1 MFLSLLNRKR
11 QFKFAWRMSVCIL
24 LLLKVCWSQSFA
36 AEYPQ
41 PAVRFERASK
51 AYLEGASYEPN
62 IPRLKQVVI
71 PSVSDGRDLPYAG
84 DSSDIHPVITYNG
97 VLYGIQGPGH
107 TGKVYK
113 SVDGGNKWVQA
124 LSSTLISALFET
136 PEGNLLGWNMNARV
150 LSRSEDG
157 WETTV
162 DVTPQGDNA
171 ISPSAQFFCRWSVAV
186 GNGVMMLSEYGP
198 PGALGGRYIH
208 RSTDDGRTWRRCFDA
223 ADITDIEANRISH
236 WHTIGYHAGTNR
248 WIACSGDGY
257 ARAVMV
263 YSDDDGDTWNV
274 FDTQGDL
281 WVQPVRL
288 FDYGDPV
295 YFLAP
300 EDGYG
305 GLLKLNAQTGES
317 KIVFNEVEWLGGL
330 HYFFDC
336 FKYDGLYYAVHA
348 NITSL
353 TPRCYNMGVMVSP
366 DTERWYWYHLF
377 DQSDKAAMSWFAGY
391 NNGKLHL
398 MLQSLDSVPEY
409 RHFQI
414 SPAKIKEMQGTVITP
429 AVTNLLSQNNSS
441 VETSSGDW
449 VCDASGILTRT
460 NQQARTGQY
469 SMRFTKQSSAA
480 SNNVRIWPNPQLNL
494 EPGKYYIGSAYVK
507 GTNNVIDSYLYSVSG
522 GAGSSSLYRLV
533 GSDWTKVFTNIFYVT
548 ANNKNQITLNF
559 AVITN
564 GDGDFDLYFDDVAI
578 QERPMNLW
586 QMGDVP
592 KAADQLIETAHV
604 SDEWTDIF
612 AVQTL
617 WFNSLYLNSTIKT
630 WAKDKD
636 NSLTLGFDASSRKFY
651 LIRTIRGVPQIKI
664 MASKELYFKGNTI
677 VKFAVSVEK
686 SGTKVSYQA
695 ANAIETIQDDA
706 IVGLLNTEITAT
718 YGDFPMIVVTG
729 LNYAQWIPFAI
740 SDDRVKA
747 AFNLEEEH
755 CDPGLELQADINKDC
770 IVDMLDLVVLAS
782 EWLISG
788 K

>member
-1 MFLSLLNRKR
+1 MFFNRLNVKY
-11 QFKFAWRMSVCIL
+11 AWRFSFCIL

-36 AEYPQ
+36 AEYTQ
-41 PAVRFERASK
+41 PTVRFERASM
-51 AYLEGASYEPN
+51 AYLDGASYDPN
-62 IPRLKQVVI
+62 IPRIKQVVI
-71 PSVSDGRDLPYAG
+71 PSVSDGQDFPYAG
-84 DSSDIHPVITYNG
+84 DSTDIYPIITHNG
-97 VLYGIQGPGH
+97 VLYGVQGPGH
-107 TGKVYK
+107 TGLVYK
-113 SVDGGNKWVQA
+113 SVDGGEHWVQA
-124 LSSTLISALFET
+124 SSNTLSSALMET
-136 PEGNLLGWNMNARV
+136 PEGNLLGWNMNART
-150 LSRSEDG
+150 LNRSEDG

-162 DVTPQGDNA
+162 DVTPQGDNS
-171 ISPSAQFFCRWSVAV
+171 ISPSAQFFRRWSVAV

-198 PGALGGRYIH
+198 PGALGGRYIL
-208 RSTDDGRTWRRCFDA
+208 RSMDDGVTWSRCFDA
-223 ADITDIEANRISH
+223 AQITDIEANRISH

-336 FKYDGLYYAVHA
+336 FKHDGLYYAVHA

-353 TPRCYNMGVMVSP
+353 TPRCYNMGIMVSP

-391 NNGKLHL
+391 NNGKLHFT
-398 MLQSLDSVPEY
+398 LQSLDSVPEY

-449 VCDASGILTRT
+449 VCDSSGILTRT
-460 NQQARTGQY
+460 SQQARTGQY
-469 SMRFTKQSSAA
+469 SMHYTKQSSAA

-548 ANNKNQITLNF
+548 ANNKNNITLNF
-559 AVITN
+559 AVIIN

-592 KAADQLIETAHV
+592 KAPDRLIETAHV

-617 WFNSLYLNSTIKT
+617 WFNSLYVNSTIKT

-636 NSLTLGFDASSRKFY
+636 NSLTLGCDASSRKFY

-695 ANAIETIQDDA
+695 ANAIETIKDDA

-729 LNYAQWIPFAI
+729 LNYAQLIPFAI
-740 SDDRVKA
+740 SDDHVKA
-747 AFNLEEEH
+747 AFNLEEED
-755 CDPGLELQADINKDC
+755 CDPGLQLHADINKDC
-770 IVDMLDLVVLAS
+770 IVDLLDLAVLAS

>member
-1 MFLSLLNRKR
+1 
-11 QFKFAWRMSVCIL
+11 
-24 LLLKVCWSQSFA
+24 
-36 AEYPQ
+36 
-41 PAVRFERASK
+41 
-51 AYLEGASYEPN
+51 
-62 IPRLKQVVI
+62 
-71 PSVSDGRDLPYAG
+71 
-84 DSSDIHPVITYNG
+84 
-97 VLYGIQGPGH
+97 
-107 TGKVYK
+107 
-113 SVDGGNKWVQA
+113 
-124 LSSTLISALFET
+124 
-136 PEGNLLGWNMNARV
+136 
-150 LSRSEDG
+150 
-157 WETTV
+157 
-162 DVTPQGDNA
+162 
-171 ISPSAQFFCRWSVAV
+171 
-186 GNGVMMLSEYGP
+186 
-198 PGALGGRYIH
+198 
-208 RSTDDGRTWRRCFDA
+208 
-223 ADITDIEANRISH
+223 
-236 WHTIGYHAGTNR
+236 
-248 WIACSGDGY
+248 
-257 ARAVMV
+257 MV

-636 NSLTLGFDASSRKFY
+636 NSLTLGFDAF
-651 LIRTIRGVPQIKI
+651 
-664 MASKELYFKGNTI
+664 F
-677 VKFAVSVEK
+677 EK